1 MVAKAA
7 MSDADKQAQA
17 PIAQLLGG
25 HMQGLAASGAAA
37 AEGAA
42 AEEVAVWLC
51 VGDRELESGGFPPT
65 PPLFSFRLLR
75 GVHGV
80 VILGGRSLRRNQI
93 GFRSAGQRRQTT
105 YMTEAART
113 T

>member
-65 PPLFSFRLLR
+65 PPSFLF
-75 GVHGV
+75 
-80 VILGGRSLRRNQI
+80 
-93 GFRSAGQRRQTT
+93 ACCAA
-105 YMTEAART
+105 YMAS
-113 T
+113 

>member
-1 MVAKAA
+1 MRALRSYLTEVLAVSQFLAGAREQTLVAKAA
-7 MSDADKQAQA
+7 MSDANKQAQA

-65 PPLFSFRLLR
+65 PPSFLF
-75 GVHGV
+75 
-80 VILGGRSLRRNQI
+80 
-93 GFRSAGQRRQTT
+93 ACCAA
-105 YMTEAART
+105 YMAS
-113 T
+113 